1 MQMEYG
7 AGICNKFPQGGL
19 AIAVT
24 AIAVEYYDANLCTKM
39 TWFKI
44 HEVSNTSCM
53 RLFNKLEFIE
63 SHCLHKWLLG
73 DHGFEDAV
81 MFCRML

>member
-24 AIAVEYYDANLCTKM
+24 AIAVEYDNANLCTKM

-44 HEVSNTSCM
+44 HVVSNTN
-53 RLFNKLEFIE
+53 RIPRIVVNHQTQL
-63 SHCLHKWLLG
+63 
-73 DHGFEDAV
+73 AV
-81 MFCRML
+81 SVDVGSGIGNIVT